1 VLELYRA
8 TSSIGPSP
16 YQGEARRGYPT
27 RLIFA
32 APLDPLP
39 PFLFCPPMAR
49 NPLTLVPNLITIARI
64 LAIIPIVAL
73 VMQGDI
79 ILRLVALII
88 YVIASAS
95 DWLDGYLARAWNQ
108 YSPLGRML
116 DPIADKLLVGI
127 LIAVLAWDGSFSGW
141 DMIPA
146 CAILFREFF
155 IPGLRE
161 FLGNIT
167 VVLPVTWLAK
177 WKTTIQLVA
186 LALVLFERIVPGF
199 GLVSDILLWVAGA
212 LTLWTGFQYLR
223 ASWPHLVEDQK

>member
-1 VLELYRA
+1 
-8 TSSIGPSP
+8 
-16 YQGEARRGYPT
+16 
-27 RLIFA
+27 
-32 APLDPLP
+32 
-39 PFLFCPPMAR
+39 MAR
-49 NPLTLVPNLITIARI
+49 NPVLLVPNLITIARI

-73 VMQGDI
+73 VMNGDI

-88 YVIASAS
+88 YVIAAAS

-127 LIAVLAWDGSFSGW
+127 LIAALAWDGSFSGW

-161 FLGNIT
+161 FLGNTQI
-167 VVLPVTWLAK
+167 VLPVSWLAK

-186 LALVLFERIVPGF
+186 LAVVLFERIVPGF
-199 GLVSDILLWVAGA
+199 GLVSDILLWAAGL

-223 ASWPHLVEDQK
+223 ASWPHLVADAK

>member
-1 VLELYRA
+1 MVE
-8 TSSIGPSP
+8 GPNMVQPASEPLTRPSGTLSP
-16 YQGEARRGYPT
+16 QGRGKN
-27 RLIFA
+27 
-32 APLDPLP
+32 LDPLR
-39 PFLFCPPMAR
+39 PFLFSPPMAR

-73 VMQGDI
+73 VMNGDI
-79 ILRLVALII
+79 VLRLVALII
-88 YVIASAS
+88 YVVAAAS

-127 LIAVLAWDGSFSGW
+127 LIAALAWDGSFSGW

-161 FLGNIT
+161 FLGNT
-167 VVLPVTWLAK
+167 QVVLPVSWLAK

-186 LALVLFERIVPGF
+186 LAVVLLERIVPGL
-199 GLVSDILLWVAGA
+199 GLVSDLLLWAAGL
-212 LTLWTGFQYLR
+212 LTVWTGFQYLR
-223 ASWPHLVEDQK
+223 ASWPHLVADPK